1 VTDNLDNGAEISVLT
16 QELHNELVATALQI
30 LQILVVDADPIYLM
44 ILPRILKDNVSL
56 LNTM

>member
-1 VTDNLDNGAEISVLT
+1 MTDNLDNGAEISVLT